1 MSIFLLLRSDSKD
14 RRNMGVLY
22 MREETGNKRDKP
34 LHGSFVAAVLKDL
47 FGIQARDGCACAG
60 PYGHTLLHAMRAPP
74 LPLDLPLK
82 RVMLG

>member
-1 MSIFLLLRSDSKD
+1 
-14 RRNMGVLY
+14 MGVLY

-47 FGIQARDGCACAG
+47 LGIQARDGCACAG

-82 RVMLG
+82 R